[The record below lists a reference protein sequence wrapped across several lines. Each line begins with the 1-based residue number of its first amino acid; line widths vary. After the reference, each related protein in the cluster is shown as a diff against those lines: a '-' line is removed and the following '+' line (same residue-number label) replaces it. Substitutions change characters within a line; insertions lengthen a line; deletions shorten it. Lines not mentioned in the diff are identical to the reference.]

1 MGDSLIYIFFAS
13 KYLSVATVF
22 SYFSFFFFFS
32 LSSSF
37 YLFIDLHPPSA
48 PVFSILNHILPK
60 EHLNGLSF
68 IFLILNVWLLSLT
81 SVFYAYTS
89 SGQAVYMSLILQQIQ
104 RLHLYIRW
112 LSLMIFCRRQGWHI
126 LTHLIALHLV
136 TFCCLALEIKM
147 GMQMEMDSSSLIQIS
162 MWKEGTN

>member
-1 MGDSLIYIFFAS
+1 MLQSIFQLQQFSLIF
-13 KYLSVATVF
+13 L
-22 SYFSFFFFFS
+22 SFFFFPF
-32 LSSSF
+32 LF
-37 YLFIDLHPPSA
+37 FLFIYWFPP
-48 PVFSILNHILPK
+48 PSILNHILPK

-89 SGQAVYMSLILQQIQ
+89 SGQAVYMSLMLQQIQ

-112 LSLMIFCRRQGWHI
+112 LSLLIFCRRQDWHI
-126 LTHLIALHLV
+126 LTLLIALHLV